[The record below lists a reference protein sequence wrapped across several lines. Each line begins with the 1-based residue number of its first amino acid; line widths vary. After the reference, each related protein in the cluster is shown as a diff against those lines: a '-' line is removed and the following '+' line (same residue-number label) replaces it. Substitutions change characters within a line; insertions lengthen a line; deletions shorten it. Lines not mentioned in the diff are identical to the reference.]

1 MIINN
6 GEKWVAPKYKITQT
20 IVIYDDDLESYGGA
34 TIEEN
39 TLTKEQADRLKEIEF
54 MQLTEREAKTYVIT
68 GEGELPDRRSDID
81 KLIDLVPD
89 DKLTEEIANMAPKWE
104 FGLFLEKDSYVMHD
118 GSLYR
123 SVRTQVTSEPPSE
136 SNPLY
141 EVKCIRR

>member
-20 IVIYDDDLESYGGA
+20 IVIYDDEVESYEDA

-39 TLTKEQADRLKEIEF
+39 ELTKEQMERLKEIEF
-54 MQLTEREAKTYVIT
+54 MHLTEHEARNYVIT

-89 DKLTEEIANMAPKWE
+89 DKLTEDIANMAPDWVV
-104 FGLFLEKDSYVMHD
+104 GMFLENGSYVMHD
-118 GSLYR
+118 GSLCR
-123 SVRTQVTSEPPSE
+123 SVRPHVTSEPPSE